1 MSSNISER
9 VVITGI
15 GCVSP
20 NGSNAVAVWE
30 SLVKGISP
38 IKIIPRFAEGPIKY
52 KSHLGAEIV
61 DFSTV
66 PFLTSKEVKIM
77 SRFTQFAIVA
87 AKQALMDAHFVIDD
101 QNSKYTGVM
110 IGTGIGGIEFTE
122 QQQTT
127 FIENGTSKLNPFA
140 ASAISPHAAS
150 AEVSIHLK
158 LKGPQASIVTGCS
171 AGLNAIGQAYDAIRL
186 GRAEVMLTGGSE
198 APLSP
203 LTFGTFDVSRQ
214 LSVSND
220 QPLNASRPFDLNRD
234 GFILSE
240 GAAVFVLERLE
251 HAQKRGAHIYAE
263 IAGTAST
270 GDAYHSY
277 QLDPT
282 GESVAEA
289 MQRALFEAEMSLGD
303 IDLIAAHGSGSKG
316 GDEKEAAAILKVFK
330 DYAKKIPVTAIKSNM
345 GMPFGASGPFQLL
358 ASTLAI
364 ERKVIPPTL
373 NYENYDEKCPLN
385 IVSKSAREGSINTVL
400 MNSFGLGGNNATLI
414 IKKFK

>member
-1 MSSNISER
+1 MSSNNIER
-9 VVITGI
+9 VVITGV
-15 GCVSP
+15 GCISP
-20 NGSNAVAVWE
+20 NGANVVTVWE

-38 IKIIPRFAEGPIKY
+38 IKIVPRFAEGSIKY

-61 DFSTV
+61 EFSPA
-66 PFLTSKEVKIM
+66 PFLSPKEVKIM

-122 QQQTT
+122 QQQTA
-127 FIENGTSKLNPFA
+127 FMENGTNKLNPFA

-158 LKGPQASIVTGCS
+158 LKGPQATIVTGCS
-171 AGLNAIGQAYDAIRL
+171 AGLNAVGQAYDAIRL
-186 GRAEVMLTGGSE
+186 GRAEVMLTGGAE

-203 LTFGTFDVSRQ
+203 LTFGTFDVSKQ
-214 LSVSND
+214 LSINND
-220 QPLNASRPFDLNRD
+220 KPLNASRPFDLNRD
-234 GFILSE
+234 GFVLSE
-240 GAAVFVLERLE
+240 GSAIFVLERLE
-251 HAQKRGAHIYAE
+251 YAQKRGAHIYAE
-263 IAGTAST
+263 IAGFSST

-289 MQRALFEAEMSLGD
+289 MQRALFEAELSLGD
-303 IDLIAAHGSGSKG
+303 IDLIAAHASGSKG

-364 ERKVIPPTL
+364 ERKMTPPTL
-373 NYENYDEKCPLN
+373 NYENFDEKCPLN
-385 IVSKSAREGSINTVL
+385 IVSKSAREGIVNTVL
-400 MNSFGLGGNNATLI
+400 MNSFGLGGNNATLV